1 MRKHS
6 VRPWILRPL
15 VLVLLLLSSLAL
27 AASGKVSLQYQGPL
41 GGALKQL
48 AAQGGINLVVSGD
61 FNQPV
66 QLLFKDIPADEALR
80 IVAKSNHLQLEHDG
94 SVWTLSPLPAGQT
107 ALTPPPAVAPA
118 AKPELDE
125 DAAEANADANDEDED
140 SAEEAPP
147 APPNGFSITP
157 PMPPAG
163 PVPPMRFGRHSDRD
177 LVGTG
182 SVTVAEGQTVD
193 RAVAFG
199 GTLTVNGTVE
209 GDATA
214 FGGNLHLGPHAV
226 VKGKAIAFGG
236 SVEREEGARIG
247 GQQISFGDRHVGSVL
262 AEGLS
267 EGVANVQT
275 QPEISHS
282 HPMSAIAWF
291 LMEFVLCF
299 GMGFLFL
306 MFVPQPMKQIE
317 GELRRDWLR
326 CGATGFLGALAV
338 GPLSVLLVISVLGIL
353 VLPVLWIGLVLAAC
367 MGYTAIANEIGIRL
381 PVLRGKKTQAT
392 VLAVGTVLLL
402 LVSRLPL
409 FGPLLL
415 ALVGILGLGAIIR
428 TRFGTRSR
436 GLPEP
441 V

>member
-1 MRKHS
+1 M
-6 VRPWILRPL
+6 LA
-15 VLVLLLLSSLAL
+15 LLLLSSLAL

-48 AAQGGINLVVSGD
+48 AAQGGINLVVTGD

-66 QLLFKDIPADEALR
+66 QLMFKDIPADEALR
-80 IVAKSNHLQLEHDG
+80 IVAKSNHLQLDHDG

-107 ALTPPPAVAPA
+107 ALTPPPALAPA
-118 AKPELDE
+118 AKPDADADE
-125 DAAEANADANDEDED
+125 DTADANDGDEG

-147 APPNGFSITP
+147 ALPAQPDGFSITP
-157 PMPPAG
+157 PVP

-182 SVTVAEGQTVD
+182 AVTVAEGQTVD

-338 GPLSVLLVISVLGIL
+338 GPLSVLLVISVIGIL

-392 VLAVGTVLLL
+392 VLALGTVLLL
-402 LVSRLPL
+402 LVSRLPI

-415 ALVGILGLGAIIR
+415 ALVGLLGLGAIIR